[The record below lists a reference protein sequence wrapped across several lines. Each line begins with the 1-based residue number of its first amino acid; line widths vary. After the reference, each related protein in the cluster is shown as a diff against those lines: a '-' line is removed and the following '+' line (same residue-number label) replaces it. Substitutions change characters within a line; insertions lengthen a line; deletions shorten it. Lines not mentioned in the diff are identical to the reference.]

1 MAMMEAQD
9 EAWPFQEPV
18 SAEEVPDYYTLV
30 KVQCPSLSVAVWYD
44 SYCPIPNM

>member
-1 MAMMEAQD
+1 MVEAQD

-30 KVQCPSLSVAVWYD
+30 KVRLFANLKSDA
-44 SYCPIPNM
+44 